1 MLLHDHIRKL
11 YFYTNFLA
19 KVIQYFGTIL
29 EDPVIARCYFP

>member
-11 YFYTNFLA
+11 YFYTNFLT
-19 KVIQYFGTIL
+19 KVIQYFRIIL